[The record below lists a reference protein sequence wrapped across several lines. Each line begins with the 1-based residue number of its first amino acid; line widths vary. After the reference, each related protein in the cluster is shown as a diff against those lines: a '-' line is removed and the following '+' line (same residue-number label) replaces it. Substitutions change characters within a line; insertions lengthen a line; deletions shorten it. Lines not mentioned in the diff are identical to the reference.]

1 MPVSEDRSLGSKRF
15 ARLAWMAL
23 QVAHACLCVVYVYVN
38 VKCVCLCVCV
48 AVCGVC
54 VCVCVCA
61 CMCPSP
67 FGSQM
72 FLSSLDY
79 LTSDIKQH
87 DKKPRACSAASCCGG
102 IRIGNVVVQEH

>member
-1 MPVSEDRSLGSKRF
+1 MPVSEDRSLGSQRF

-54 VCVCVCA
+54 VCVRVCLYVSVA
-61 CMCPSP
+61 LW
-67 FGSQM
+67 
-72 FLSSLDY
+72 LSDVSFIARL
-79 LTSDIKQH
+79 SNI
-87 DKKPRACSAASCCGG
+87 
-102 IRIGNVVVQEH
+102 